1 LRSESLLGASC
12 VMGKSLST
20 TSNTRRQ
27 ELLGQPPASTIMSHL
42 IYHKTIIVR
51 HSYCKPH
58 CCSEYLPPYTC
69 LIHVSCYERRTQQ
82 LLIPPLA
89 DPRPSLKR
97 ACRSRCRSQPSEP
110 LTRRACTECFCSEG
124 LRARCAGIR
133 SLRRNKLISIQ
144 HHSALPLGPIA
155 THNFFFKSALQYVAT
170 PY

>member
-1 LRSESLLGASC
+1 
-12 VMGKSLST
+12 MGKSLST

-69 LIHVSCYERRTQQ
+69 LIHVSCYQRRKQQ

-110 LTRRACTECFCSEG
+110 LTRRACTECFLQRRFAG
-124 LRARCAGIR
+124 PLRWDPVVASQQTYLYPAPFCA
-133 SLRRNKLISIQ
+133 
-144 HHSALPLGPIA
+144 ALGPIA
-155 THNFFFKSALQYVAT
+155 TTNFFFKSALQYVAT